1 MMHAWRGLKGSE
13 MEAFGNRMQKCRAKK
28 HDEGVAY
35 RKAQESRERARV
47 IKQQQRFRDIR
58 DDNLPDGEALA
69 ALEILIGECALDCTA
84 LYERN
89 RVFENLEWFVWWLD
103 PDVLE
108 PPVEEGEP
116 MGKLWALD
124 KKGWRIEMYW
134 HAAHLAVTRDFDVY
148 DGTAI
153 TCIAA
158 LWRAV
163 HNYPNDEDILAFVG
177 RVLVLIV
184 STLRKMSE
192 GFVFIYMC
200 PAAAVRDLAVTP
212 TVWMQRVLTDI
223 RLTWGTYASE
233 RLPFVVWAQL
243 FALLCEDFVGWTTA
257 MDCDDGHHDDND
269 SQSSDMDV
277 TDDDEGETTCG
288 PFPRASVEEMARR
301 TLRRSSVRRV

>member
-1 MMHAWRGLKGSE
+1 MR
-13 MEAFGNRMQKCRAKK
+13 
-28 HDEGVAY
+28 DE
-35 RKAQESRERARV
+35 
-47 IKQQQRFRDIR
+47 
-58 DDNLPDGEALA
+58 NLPKGKALNA
-69 ALEILIGECALDCTA
+69 IEVIIGECALEFTA
-84 LYERN
+84 LYERD
-89 RVFENLEWFVWWLD
+89 RVYLNFLWLVWFLD
-103 PDVLE
+103 PAILD
-108 PPVEEGEP
+108 PPCDEKLPMHKEWAEG
-116 MGKLWALD
+116 
-124 KKGWRIEMYW
+124 KKGWRNEMYW
-134 HAAHLAVTRDFDVY
+134 HAAHLAVTREFKVY
-148 DGTAI
+148 DGTTS

-158 LWRAV
+158 IWLAV
-163 HNYPNDEDILAFVG
+163 HNYPNDDDIQTYAG

-184 STLRKMSE
+184 KTLKVMSE

-243 FALLCEDFVGWTTA
+243 SALLCEDFVGWTTA

-288 PFPRASVEEMARR
+288 PFPRATVEEMARR